1 MSTETPNPYV
11 GLRPFNDEESLLFF
25 GRGEQTLELLQR
37 LHQHHFVAVVGS
49 SGCGKSSLLR
59 AGLIPS
65 LKAGY
70 LVDNS
75 DRWFI
80 AIMKPGQSP
89 LFNLADALLKGI
101 NPNATEAEA
110 EVLVT
115 KIEEE
120 GVDVLIELLT
130 PLRDGEAVNFFLLV
144 DQFEELFRFT
154 MEQNTREQKDKAIDF
169 VNIMLELSNQKILPF
184 YVVLTMRSDF
194 IGDCSE
200 FHGLPE
206 AMNKSLYLVPRL
218 NRQQLKMV
226 IEGPAR
232 LYGSNCN
239 SSLTSKLLNKLGKVR
254 DELPLLQHALMRM
267 WDFEVREDKNGE
279 LDHDDYKAIGGIEL
293 ALSIHADEA
302 LKTLSKDEFQ
312 IAKVLFQAL
321 TTIDDHGRK
330 TRRPARYSLLK
341 EVTGASDETLKKV
354 IHAFIDNKRSF
365 LIINEIPGQDDKL
378 IDISHES
385 LIRQWKRLD
394 RWVDKESEAASVYIK
409 LSQDMRLYKDDQK
422 DLLDGRELEIAWN
435 WFNSF
440 EPTEAWAQRY
450 DDDFEQSIL
459 YLKESE
465 AVREAKEK
473 AARRKV
479 RKRKYL
485 VRTFITAGVLILLLI
500 AIIFSASYARRTA
513 IEEIMGNANNIYQK
527 KDLSGYYDVVKFIG
541 SQKDLYKNAKVVDSL
556 GEIKFDPENDTLVK
570 PAQDLRVKAIE
581 KIDSIERTLDVIN
594 WEAAVASAA
603 EGEKIKSYTD
613 YLTKSSRV
621 YRNTSTARHL
631 QQARDSLEKYAEDQ
645 AWSKASSYNTV
656 TAYLAYIEYMEENTM
671 ELSEETIATRIDN
684 ANTKINEIR
693 RTGWLYS
700 GRINSSDDRVFRVL
714 GGGKNSVPEIGD
726 VVKAQSTRS
735 VYNDFTGNAVINRK
749 GAILREDNLARVLD
763 KEIVGGAIFLNISY

>member
-1 MSTETPNPYV
+1 MSEETVNPYV

-25 GRGEQTLELLQR
+25 GRGDQTLELLQR
-37 LHQHHFVAVVGS
+37 LHRHHFVAVVGS

-89 LFNLADALLKGI
+89 LYNLTDALLKAI
-101 NPNATEAEA
+101 NPAVTKEEVEA
-110 EVLVT
+110 LVA

-120 GVDVLIELLT
+120 GVDVLLELLI
-130 PLRDGEAVNFFLLV
+130 PLHKEGEVNFFLLV

-154 MEQNTREQKDKAIDF
+154 MEQKTREQKDKAIDF
-169 VNIMLELSNQKILPF
+169 VNIMLELSNQDRLPF

-206 AMNKSLYLVPRL
+206 AMNRSLYLVPRL

-267 WDFEVREDKNGE
+267 WDYEVRMDKNGE
-279 LDHDDYKAIGGIEL
+279 LDQEDYKSIGGIEL

-302 LKTLSKDEFQ
+302 LKTLSKEEFQ
-312 IAKVLFQAL
+312 IAKELFQAL

-341 EVTGASDETLKKV
+341 EVTGASDETLRKV
-354 IHAFIDNKRSF
+354 IDAFIDDKRSF
-365 LIINEIPGQDDKL
+365 LIVNEIPGQDDKL

-385 LIRQWKRLD
+385 LIRQWQRLD
-394 RWVDKESEAASVYIK
+394 RWVDEESEAASVYIK
-409 LSQDMRLYKDDQK
+409 LSQDMALYRDNQK
-422 DLLDGRELEIAWN
+422 DLLYGRELEIAWN
-435 WFNSF
+435 WFQSF
-440 EPTEAWAQRY
+440 HPTEAWAQRY
-450 DDDFEQSIL
+450 NDDFKESIK

-465 AVREAKEK
+465 AIRVAKEE
-473 AARRKV
+473 AERRKV
-479 RKRKYL
+479 RKKKYL
-485 VRTFITAGVLILLLI
+485 RRSLVTAGVLVLLL
-500 AIIFSASYARRTA
+500 AAVIFSASYARRTA
-513 IEEIMGNANNIYQK
+513 IEEIMANANQIYKK

-556 GEIKFDPENDTLVK
+556 GEIKFDPSNDTLVK
-570 PAQDLRVKAIE
+570 QAIELREKAI
-581 KIDSIERTLDVIN
+581 KNIDSIERTFDKIN
-594 WEAAVASAA
+594 WEAAVAGAR
-603 EGEKIKSYTD
+603 EGKKIKSYTD

-621 YRNTSTARHL
+621 YRDSTTAKYL
-631 QQARDSLEKYAEDQ
+631 NQARDSLEKYTEDK
-645 AWSKASSYNTV
+645 AWSKASSHNTV
-656 TAYLAYIEYMEENTM
+656 TAYLYYIEYMKENTM
-671 ELSEETIATRIDN
+671 DLSEEIIASRIDR
-684 ANTKINEIR
+684 ANEKISEIR
-693 RTGWLYS
+693 RTGWLYC
-700 GRINSSDDRVFRVL
+700 GRINGNGSDNVFNVL
-714 GGGKNSVPEIGD
+714 GTKNYVPKVGD
-726 VVKAQSTRS
+726 VVKARSTRS
-735 VYNDFTGNAVINRK
+735 IYNDFTGNAVINRK
-749 GAILREDNLARVLD
+749 GAILKENSLARVLD
-763 KEIVGGAIFLNISY
+763 KEVVGGAIFLNISY